1 METSG
6 FFFLFSI
13 LRRFD
18 GIFNVII
25 VNPYIFDVSLE
36 YRYAN
41 NDNMNKM
48 HFVFQNQRGQRATT
62 DVVIIP
68 VEAMMSDPLL
78 PHRWPREATP
88 IIAEET
94 LENNSK
100 VKEDV
105 AKEEIKHPNPNLCP
119 LQDLDL
125 PIHMLEE
132 QVANP
137 R

>member
-1 METSG
+1 MQTIIPICI
-6 FFFLFSI
+6 LF
-13 LRRFD
+13 
-18 GIFNVII
+18 
-25 VNPYIFDVSLE
+25 
-36 YRYAN
+36 
-41 NDNMNKM
+41 
-48 HFVFQNQRGQRATT
+48 FQNQRGQRATT

-78 PHRWPREATP
+78 PHRWPREAT
-88 IIAEET
+88 EET

-105 AKEEIKHPNPNLCP
+105 AKEEIKHHPSLCP

-132 QVANP
+132 QADP

>member
-1 METSG
+1 
-6 FFFLFSI
+6 
-13 LRRFD
+13 
-18 GIFNVII
+18 
-25 VNPYIFDVSLE
+25 
-36 YRYAN
+36 
-41 NDNMNKM
+41 MNKM

-105 AKEEIKHPNPNLCP
+105 AKEEVIKHPNPSLCP

-132 QVANP
+132 QANYP
-137 R
+137 RWC

>member
-1 METSG
+1 M
-6 FFFLFSI
+6 F
-13 LRRFD
+13 
-18 GIFNVII
+18 
-25 VNPYIFDVSLE
+25 
-36 YRYAN
+36 
-41 NDNMNKM
+41 
-48 HFVFQNQRGQRATT
+48 FQNQRGQRATT

-78 PHRWPREATP
+78 PHRWPREAT
-88 IIAEET
+88 EET

-100 VKEDV
+100 VKEDAV
-105 AKEEIKHPNPNLCP
+105 AKEEVKHHPSLCP

-132 QVANP
+132 QENP